1 MANSANLKTAELE
14 KISHLDYFNIAISV
28 DCVIFCYDEKELK
41 VLVIKSDL
49 EEFSG
54 LNSLLGDLVR
64 PDEDLDAA
72 SYRIL
77 QERTGMEDVYLEQ
90 VHTFG
95 SIDRHPSGRV
105 ITTAYYSLID
115 IKHQKLKLNNH
126 DLHWQAVKDIRR
138 MAFDHKVILDT
149 CLERLR
155 DQVIEHPVIFNLL
168 PEKFSLRELQELYES
183 ILNIELDRRNFRKK
197 IAIKDWLVDL
207 NEMEEDVPHRPG
219 KLYKLKPEYRRKTAR
234 KKPVVAGVR
243 LAEKISR

>member
-1 MANSANLKTAELE
+1 MAKGINLKTAELE
-14 KISHLDYFNIAISV
+14 KISHLDYFNIAVSV
-28 DCVIFCYDEKELK
+28 DCVIFCYENKELK

-49 EEFSG
+49 EEFSN
-54 LNSLLGDLVR
+54 LYSLLGDLVR

-95 SIDRHPSGRV
+95 SVDRHPSGRV

-115 IKHQKLKLNNH
+115 AKHQKLRLTNN
-126 DLHWQAVKDIRR
+126 DLHWHAVKSIKK
-138 MAFDHKVILDT
+138 MAFDHKSILDT
-149 CLERLR
+149 CLNRLR
-155 DQVIEHPVIFNLL
+155 EQVMEHPVIFNLL
-168 PEKFSLRELQELYES
+168 PEKFSLRELQELYEA
-183 ILNIELDRRNFRKK
+183 ILSVELDRRNFRKK

-219 KLYKLKPEYRRKTAR
+219 KLYKLKPEFKRKTQRRKSSNQR
-234 KKPVVAGVR
+234 PVVA
-243 LAEKISR
+243 

>member
-1 MANSANLKTAELE
+1 MAKGINLKTAELE
-14 KISHLDYFNIAISV
+14 KISHLDYFNIAVSV
-28 DCVIFCYDEKELK
+28 DCVIFCYENKELK

-49 EEFSG
+49 EEFSN
-54 LNSLLGDLVR
+54 LYSLLGDLVR
-64 PDEDLDAA
+64 PDEDLDSA

-115 IKHQKLKLNNH
+115 AKHQKLRLTNN
-126 DLHWQAVKDIRR
+126 DLHWHAVKNIKKL
-138 MAFDHKVILDT
+138 AFDHKSILDT
-149 CLERLR
+149 CLSRLR
-155 DQVIEHPVIFNLL
+155 EQVMEHPVIFNLL
-168 PEKFSLRELQELYES
+168 PEKFSLRELQELYEA
-183 ILNIELDRRNFRKK
+183 ILSVDLDRRNFRKK

-219 KLYKLKPEYRRKTAR
+219 KLYKLKPEFRRKPQRR
-234 KKPVVAGVR
+234 KSSNQRPLVA
-243 LAEKISR
+243 

>member
-1 MANSANLKTAELE
+1 MSNEIVKTGYLKTAEIE
-14 KISHLDYFNIAISV
+14 KISHQEYFNIAISV
-28 DCVIFCYDEKELK
+28 DCVIFSYHEKELK

-54 LNSLLGDLVR
+54 FYSLLGDLVR

-77 QERTGMEDVYLEQ
+77 RDRTGMDDVYLEQ

-95 SIDRHPSGRV
+95 AIDRHPSGRV

-115 IKHQKLKLNNH
+115 AKHQKLRLTHNDLQWLPVKKL
-126 DLHWQAVKDIRR
+126 KT
-138 MAFDHKVILDT
+138 MAFDHKLILDT
-149 CLERLR
+149 CLARLR
-155 DQVIEHPVIFNLL
+155 EQVMEHPVIFNLL
-168 PEKFSLRELQELYES
+168 PEKFSLRELQELYEA
-183 ILNIELDRRNFRKK
+183 ILLVELDRRNFRKK

-219 KLYKLKPEYRRKTAR
+219 KLYKLKPEFKRKSAR
-234 KKPVVAGVR
+234 KKMGGPRAAVA
-243 LAEKISR
+243 